1 MIISLQALCTF
12 VGQTY
17 SSWDATKQATATR
30 HIRLAG
36 AEVRGALM
44 ALYSIP
50 TYTRDASGAITAP
63 SIAAGADGWANDPVN
78 TALGPIV
85 SMLAAAF
92 LINPA
97 RGFQPQEE
105 RDAASA
111 YRKAARDQLMQLQ
124 NGDAF
129 VAPLAGISA
138 YGITLTSA
146 GTALFTA
153 RNIPNIITLGVPS
166 DGLFGALRTPDG
178 S

>member
-1 MIISLQALCTF
+1 MIVSLQSLAAF
-12 VGQTY
+12 IGQTY
-17 SSWDATKQATATR
+17 SSWDTTKQATATR

-44 ALYSIP
+44 ALYTIP
-50 TYTRDASGAITAP
+50 TYTRDSTGAITAP
-63 SIAAGADGWANDPVN
+63 YAAADGSANDPVN

-97 RGFQPQEE
+97 RGFQPQED

-111 YRKAARDQLMQLQ
+111 YRAAARLQLAQLQ
-124 NGDAF
+124 NGEAF
-129 VAPLAGISA
+129 IAPIASIA
-138 YGITLTSA
+138 NYQIVLTSA
-146 GTALFTA
+146 GQALMTAQS
-153 RNIPNIITLGVPS
+153 IPGQIVLGVAS

>member
-1 MIISLQALCTF
+1 MIVSLQALAAF

-17 SSWDATKQATATR
+17 SSWDAARQATATR

-44 ALYSIP
+44 SLYSIP
-50 TYTRDASGAITAP
+50 TYTRDASGNITAP
-63 SIAAGADGWANDPVN
+63 YVASEGAPFDPVN

-85 SMLAAAF
+85 SALAAAF

-111 YRKAARDQLMQLQ
+111 YRTAARMQLAQ
-124 NGDAF
+124 LQHGAAF
-129 VAPLAGISA
+129 IAPIASIGSF
-138 YGITLTSA
+138 GITLTSA
-146 GTALFTA
+146 GAALITAQS
-153 RNIPNIITLGVPS
+153 IPSAPSLGIAS
-166 DGLFGALRTPDG
+166 DGLFGALRDPSG
-178 S
+178 G